1 LCPPCFLSLTRFE
14 LLPLPLFSDL
24 VEFDSNEL
32 VLFIENQL
40 ALFTEDVRLALRR
53 YSMAHILSVT
63 SSMEMLMSAG
73 SGWKIAI

>member
-1 LCPPCFLSLTRFE
+1 MCPPCFLSLTRFE

-53 YSMAHILSVT
+53 
-63 SSMEMLMSAG
+63 
-73 SGWKIAI
+73 